1 MPQDDPTAIPLA
13 RRLIEHGAT
22 GAAQDGATAAAREA
36 CERLYR
42 ELRYWVG
49 ADGANV
55 LFRRAL
61 AQARDKH
68 PSLQRIQLQSRSA
81 TLLGDLEESASAHGA
96 ADIVAGIEAML
107 VALLELLGR
116 LIGDDMTLQ
125 FAEDSLL
132 DRPHTSVSRLE
143 KRRAE

>member
-1 MPQDDPTAIPLA
+1 MPHDSPTATSLA
-13 RRLIEHGAT
+13 RRLIKQGAT
-22 GAAQDGATAAAREA
+22 GASQDGPAAAAREA

-49 ADGANV
+49 ADGAHV

-61 AQARDKH
+61 ARARDEH
-68 PSLQRIQLQSRSA
+68 PSLQRIQLLSRSA
-81 TLLGDLEESASAHGA
+81 TLLGDMEESASAHGA
-96 ADIVAGIEAML
+96 ADTVAGIEAML

-132 DRPHTSVSRLE
+132 DRPHTVSRLE